1 MYICGMENNMDFTPF
16 NLTPEQ
22 EAQMWA
28 EHYQKLQ
35 YQMEYDEFLFNEQRQ
50 AMWEDYSYGR

>member
-1 MYICGMENNMDFTPF
+1 MENNMDFTPF

-22 EAQMWA
+22 DAQMWA